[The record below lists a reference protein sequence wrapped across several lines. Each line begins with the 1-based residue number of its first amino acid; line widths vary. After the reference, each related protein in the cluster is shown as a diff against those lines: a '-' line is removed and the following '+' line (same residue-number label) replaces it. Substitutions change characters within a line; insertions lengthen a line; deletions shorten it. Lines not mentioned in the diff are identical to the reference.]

1 MARDV
6 NTPLVLW
13 ICAAVCAHFL
23 LGEGGDTVAQ
33 FHDDRLAIATLGE
46 KARERIR
53 YEAQTFEV
61 SSIDAPGKETAEAPP
76 PPPEPSAEPTP
87 PEKKKPEIPKP
98 EPPKPQV
105 KAPEPPQVEKKIAIL
120 PVPDDPAKKLEPPP
134 PTDHRI
140 AVRQHVQ
147 PNQEDNPNAHFI
159 GDEANHVDKETAS
172 TQTSHDQDDP
182 NPTPGGVHSGPDK
195 RMGDSDQTK
204 IAESEEH
211 SGDKNRAPGEHGTEF
226 DIQPLPPSERPQ
238 GSVTLPGVASTQVP
252 RVGGDGRTPTPSL
265 QPSQDLPGGAGPAS
279 PEVWSVAEGGG
290 FNFNPMR
297 PGNGA
302 SAANEQ
308 GPGQGNKPDQAPP
321 SSTEWLGLGGKP
333 GPGRANLNL
342 NQTGVVASVGQ
353 DQLRKEREADGE
365 RRKSEHRGSWV
376 ASSFERW
383 RSAIENYVSSVK
395 PGNQTALNTAASPFA
410 TYLNGMHNR
419 IHPIFAD
426 SFLGSLDALPK
437 NSPLNDQK
445 LITRLEIV
453 LTKDG
458 HIVRM
463 GIVKASGV
471 TAFDVAAL
479 DAVQRAS
486 PYGPAPSAIVSPDG
500 RVYLHWEFHRDEVY
514 ACSTMN
520 ARPYLLNTPPRG
532 APTETPP
539 GVPTKPGPVV
549 PPLERGT
556 PPPANLNETREGALP
571 PAPSPETASAT

>member
-1 MARDV
+1 MSRDA

-13 ICAAVCAHFL
+13 ICAAVCAHFM

-33 FHDDRLAIATLGE
+33 FHDDRLAIATMGE
-46 KARERIR
+46 KVRERIR

-61 SSIDAPGKETAEAPP
+61 SSIDGPGKEVAEPP
-76 PPPEPSAEPTP
+76 VPPPEPAPVPTSP
-87 PEKKKPEIPKP
+87 AVKKPEVTKP
-98 EPPKPQV
+98 EPPKPQPKV
-105 KAPEPPQVEKKIAIL
+105 QEPPKPEKKIAII
-120 PVPDDPAKKLEPPP
+120 PVAEDPAKKLDPPP
-134 PTDHRI
+134 QTDRRI

-147 PNQEDNPNAHFI
+147 PNQADNPTAHFI
-159 GDEANHVDKETAS
+159 GDDANHVDKETVA
-172 TQTSHDQDDP
+172 TQTAHDQDDA
-182 NPTPGGVHSGPDK
+182 NPTPGGVHAGPDK

-211 SGDKNRAPGEHGTEF
+211 KGDKNRAPGEHGTEF
-226 DIQPLPPSERPQ
+226 DIQPLPPSERAQ
-238 GSVTLPGVASTQVP
+238 GTVTLPGIASREVP
-252 RVGGDGRTPTPSL
+252 RVGGDGRTPTPSV
-265 QPSQDLPGGAGPAS
+265 QPSQELPGGAGPAS

-290 FNFNPMR
+290 YNFNPMR
-297 PGNGA
+297 PGSGT

-308 GPGQGNKPDQAPP
+308 GPGQGSKPDQAPP
-321 SSTEWLGLGGKP
+321 SSVEWLGLGGKP

-342 NQTGVVASVGQ
+342 NQTGVIASVGQ

-376 ASSFERW
+376 ASNFERW

-395 PGNQTALNTAASPFA
+395 PGNQTALNTASSPFA

-445 LITRLEIV
+445 LMTRLEII
-453 LTKDG
+453 LTKEG
-458 HIVRM
+458 HILRM

-486 PYGPAPSAIVSPDG
+486 PYGPAPSAIVSGDG

-514 ACSTMN
+514 ACSTQG
-520 ARPYLLNTPPRG
+520 ARPYILPTRGTPT
-532 APTETPP
+532 PTPEV
-539 GVPTKPGPVV
+539 VPKPGPIV
-549 PPLERGT
+549 PPQERGA
-556 PPPANLNETREGALP
+556 PPPANVNETREGALP
-571 PAPSPETASAT
+571 PALRPETASAT

>member
-1 MARDV
+1 MSRDA

-13 ICAAVCAHFL
+13 ICAAVCAHFM

-33 FHDDRLAIATLGE
+33 FHDDRLAIATMGE
-46 KARERIR
+46 KVRERIR
-53 YEAQTFEV
+53 YETQTFEV
-61 SSIDAPGKETAEAPP
+61 SSIDGPGKDTVEPLATPPEPPVP
-76 PPPEPSAEPTP
+76 PPPEL
-87 PEKKKPEIPKP
+87 KKPDVKPETPKPEVKSP
-98 EPPKPQV
+98 EPPKP
-105 KAPEPPQVEKKIAIL
+105 EKKIAIV
-120 PVPDDPAKKLEPPP
+120 PVPEDPAKKLEPPP
-134 PTDHRI
+134 ETDRRI

-147 PNQEDNPNAHFI
+147 PNQADNPTAHFI
-159 GDEANHVDKETAS
+159 GDEANHVDKETVS
-172 TQTSHDQDDP
+172 TQTAHDQDDA

-204 IAESEEH
+204 IADSEEH
-211 SGDKNRAPGEHGTEF
+211 KGDKNRAPGEHGTEF
-226 DIQPLPPSERPQ
+226 DIQPLPPSERAQ
-238 GSVTLPGVASTQVP
+238 GSITLPGVASREVP
-252 RVGGDGRTPTPSL
+252 RAGGDGRTPTPSVT
-265 QPSQDLPGGAGPAS
+265 PSQDLPGGAGPAS

-297 PGNGA
+297 PGTGT

-321 SSTEWLGLGGKP
+321 SSVEWLGLGGKAA
-333 GPGRANLNL
+333 GPGRTNLNL
-342 NQTGVVASVGQ
+342 NQNGVVASVGQ

-376 ASSFERW
+376 ASNFERW

-395 PGNQTALNTAASPFA
+395 PGNQTALNTAAAPFA

-437 NSPLNDQK
+437 NNPLNDVK

-479 DAVQRAS
+479 DSVQRAS
-486 PYGPAPSAIVSPDG
+486 PYGPAPTAIVSPDG

-520 ARPYLLNTPPRG
+520 ARPFMLNVPPKG
-532 APTETPP
+532 APTETP
-539 GVPTKPGPVV
+539 GVPTKPGPIV
-549 PPLERGT
+549 PPIERGA
-556 PPPANLNETREGALP
+556 PPPANVNETREGALP
-571 PAPSPETASAT
+571 SHETASAT

>member
-1 MARDV
+1 MSRDV

-46 KARERIR
+46 KVRERIR

-61 SSIDAPGKETAEAPP
+61 SSIDAPGKEATEPP
-76 PPPEPSAEPTP
+76 VPPPEPSADPNK
-87 PEKKKPEIPKP
+87 PETKKPDIPKP
-98 EPPKPQV
+98 ESPKPPARV
-105 KAPEPPQVEKKIAIL
+105 PDAPKPEKKIAVV
-120 PVPDDPAKKLEPPP
+120 PVPDDPAKKLDPPP
-134 PTDHRI
+134 QTDRRI

-159 GDEANHVDKETAS
+159 GDDAIHVDKETAS

-182 NPTPGGVHSGPDK
+182 NPTPGGGHAGPDK

-204 IAESEEH
+204 IADSEQH
-211 SGDKNRAPGEHGTEF
+211 SGDRNRAPGEHGTEF
-226 DIQPLPPSERPQ
+226 DIQPLPPTERAQ
-238 GSVTLPGVASTQVP
+238 GTITLPGAVSTQVP
-252 RVGGDGRTPTPSL
+252 RVGGDGRTATPNAQPT
-265 QPSQDLPGGAGPAS
+265 QDLQGGAGPAS

-297 PGNGA
+297 PGGGA
-302 SAANEQ
+302 SAANEA
-308 GPGQGNKPDQAPP
+308 GPGQGNKPDIAPP

-333 GPGRANLNL
+333 GPGRPNLNL
-342 NQTGVVASVGQ
+342 TQTGVVASVGQ

-395 PGNQTALNTAASPFA
+395 PGNQTALNTAKVPFA

-419 IHPIFAD
+419 IHPLFAD
-426 SFLGSLDALPK
+426 SFLGALDALPK
-437 NSPLNDQK
+437 DNPLNDQK

-479 DAVQRAS
+479 DSVQRAS

-520 ARPYLLNTPPRG
+520 ARPFMLNVPPRG
-532 APTETPP
+532 PPTETP

-549 PPLERGT
+549 PPLERGN
-556 PPPANLNETREGALP
+556 PPPANVNETREGALP
-571 PAPSPETASAT
+571 PAPSLVSAT

>member
-13 ICAAVCAHFL
+13 ICAAVCAHFM

-33 FHDDRLAIATLGE
+33 FHDDRLAIATMGE
-46 KARERIR
+46 KVRERIR
-53 YEAQTFEV
+53 YDAQTFEV
-61 SSIDAPGKETAEAPP
+61 SSIDGPAKEAAESPV
-76 PPPEPSAEPTP
+76 PPPEPPPVPTA
-87 PEKKKPEIPKP
+87 PEAKKPDVPKP
-98 EPPKPQV
+98 EPPKPV
-105 KAPEPPQVEKKIAIL
+105 AKLPEPPKPIKQIAVL
-120 PVPDDPAKKLEPPP
+120 PVPADPAQKLDPPP
-134 PTDHRI
+134 PTDKRI

-159 GDEANHVDKETAS
+159 GDEANHVDKETAA
-172 TQTSHDQDDP
+172 TQTAHDQDDA
-182 NPTPGGVHSGPDK
+182 NPTPGGVHAGPDK
-195 RMGDSDQTK
+195 HMGDSDQTK
-204 IAESEEH
+204 IADSEQH
-211 SGDKNRAPGEHGTEF
+211 SGDRNRAPGEHGTEF

-238 GSVTLPGVASTQVP
+238 GSVNLPGVASTQVP
-252 RVGGDGRTPTPSL
+252 RVGGDGRTPTPSA
-265 QPSQDLPGGAGPAS
+265 QPSQELPGGAGPAS

-297 PGNGA
+297 PNGGT
-302 SAANEQ
+302 SSANES
-308 GPGQGNKPDQAPP
+308 GPGQGNKPDIAPP
-321 SSTEWLGLGGKP
+321 SSTEWLGLGGKA

-342 NQTGVVASVGQ
+342 TQTGVVASVGQ

-395 PGNQTALNTAASPFA
+395 PGNQTALNTAKVPFA

-419 IHPIFAD
+419 IHPLFAD
-426 SFLGSLDALPK
+426 SFLSSLDALPRD
-437 NSPLNDQK
+437 SPLNDQK
-445 LITRLEIV
+445 LITSLEIV

-486 PYGPAPSAIVSPDG
+486 PYGPAPTAIVSPDG

-520 ARPYLLNTPPRG
+520 ARPFMLNVPARG
-532 APTETPP
+532 PPTETP

-549 PPLERGT
+549 PPLERGA
-556 PPPANLNETREGALP
+556 PPPANVNETREGALP
-571 PAPSPETASAT
+571 PASLETASAA